1 MVELLSE
8 PLYILAMVQQK
19 ISLRVAIE
27 ASATVMKILATLA
40 LLWSG
45 VFPEA
50 IALSL
55 AQVPISCALTQQ
67 NANSTKV
74 TGNCLA
80 RLKKCS
86 PTTPYR
92 LLRVVQP

>member
-1 MVELLSE
+1 MVFAGIAAMVELLSE

-27 ASATVMKILATLA
+27 ASATVIKVLATLA

-55 AQVPISCALTQQ
+55 AQVPLSCALTQE
-67 NANSTKV
+67 NASSNSNKM
-74 TGNCLA
+74 TGNSCVPQ
-80 RLKKCS
+80 LK
-86 PTTPYR
+86 
-92 LLRVVQP
+92 